1 MRKKNL
7 KAEQLSVILSK
18 QVKSSYSAHYIND
31 SVQVSISATSSKAFI
46 PFIQE
51 RDGIGRLLPSNS
63 VSCIPKVRRETH
75 KTDLPFRRQNSAFNT
90 TISKTTRRRHRE
102 TYPSPPIGLYDPRP
116 AFTLAAYPKLNTKH
130 SSSIRFSKG
139 ISQDKSTDLIDYD
152 RAFQSMQKRVSG
164 FSMQLQRAR
173 EKAEHGYE
181 KERAELCRSAFE
193 MPEHLKKFKGLFHVS
208 DLQPEDTKVMK
219 RDSDEIKAKVSTVQS
234 TITGLKDFS
243 KEITRHMFMSKPS
256 K

>member
-1 MRKKNL
+1 MRKKNS
-7 KAEQLSVILSK
+7 KAEQLSVLRRNL
-18 QVKSSYSAHYIND
+18 VKSYYSAHCIPD
-31 SVQVSISATSSKAFI
+31 SVQVSMSAASSKAFI

-63 VSCIPKVRRETH
+63 VTCIPKVRMETH

-102 TYPSPPIGLYDPRP
+102 TYPSPPIGLYDPKP
-116 AFTLAAYPKLNTKH
+116 AFMLAAYPKLNTKH
-130 SSSIRFSKG
+130 SSSVRFSKG
-139 ISQDKSTDLIDYD
+139 PSQDKSTDFIDYD
-152 RAFQSMQKRVSG
+152 RAYQSMQKRVSG

-173 EKAEHGYE
+173 EKAQHGYE
-181 KERAELCRSAFE
+181 KERAELSRSAFE

-219 RDSDEIKAKVSTVQS
+219 RDSEDIKAKVSTVQS
-234 TITGLKDFS
+234 TITGLKDFG
-243 KEITRHMFMSKPS
+243 KDITRHMFMTKPS